1 MSAQFFISL
10 IKNPATMGCLAPSSK
25 YLANAMARATD
36 RAELVVELGAG
47 TGSVTKALIG
57 THPDVPL
64 IAVELESG
72 LARKLQHK
80 FPHVDVRHDTAKQVI
95 DGLADAPLNTALVS
109 SLPFRS
115 LPPHI
120 TAETVASICAFLRVS
135 PIRKLIQFTY
145 QPREPFTPPPG
156 FEWTRTN
163 FIWRNAPP
171 AGVWELRLA
180 SVN

>member
-10 IKNPATMGCLAPSSK
+10 IRNPATMGCLAPSSR

-36 RAELVVELGAG
+36 RADLVVELGAG
-47 TGSVTKALIG
+47 TGSVTKALLDA
-57 THPDVPL
+57 HPNVPL
-64 IAVELESG
+64 IAVELQPN

-80 FPHVDVRHDTAKQVI
+80 FPDADVRHDTAKQVI
-95 DGLADAPLNTALVS
+95 DGLTDAPLNTALVS

-115 LPPHI
+115 LPPSI
-120 TAETVASICAFLRVS
+120 TEETVASICDFLRVS
-135 PIRKLIQFTY
+135 PLRKLIQFTY
-145 QPREPFTPPPG
+145 QPREPFVPPTG

-171 AGVWELRLA
+171 AGVWELRA
-180 SVN
+180 VNIN

>member
-10 IKNPATMGCLAPSSK
+10 IRNPATMGCLAPSSK

-57 THPDVPL
+57 AHPDVPL

-80 FPHVDVRHDTAKQVI
+80 FPDIDVRHDTAKQVI
-95 DGLADAPLNTALVS
+95 DNLADAPLNTALVS

-145 QPREPFTPPPG
+145 QPREPFTAPAG

-171 AGVWELRLA
+171 AGVWELRA
-180 SVN
+180 VNLN